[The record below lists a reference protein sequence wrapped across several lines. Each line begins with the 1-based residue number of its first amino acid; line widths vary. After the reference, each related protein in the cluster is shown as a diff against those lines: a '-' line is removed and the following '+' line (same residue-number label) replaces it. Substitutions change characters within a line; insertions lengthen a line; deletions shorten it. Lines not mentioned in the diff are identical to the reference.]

1 VGIKERTGPEE
12 QAKLLVRQFCSDW
25 LFRNPPGKNLIM
37 GYTTE
42 VRQQERGPN
51 SDLPDGILSGG
62 NYITETVLWNW
73 RRSRHSAGFM
83 YDLYLPKS
91 KIDPHQDWSI

>member
-51 SDLPDGILSGG
+51 SDLPDGILIGG
-62 NYITETVLWNW
+62 NYITGTVLWNW
-73 RRSRHSAGFM
+73 RRSDTLQVLCMIYIF
-83 YDLYLPKS
+83 PKA
-91 KIDPHQDWSI
+91 K